1 MGFDGIKDQN
11 KQRISLL
18 PETAAT
24 IEHDIADFGLKG
36 RSELVN
42 LVLSYKEKYNLTQ
55 ESQLATY
62 RHETADLLK
71 EANLDPD
78 KDDIL
83 DRLCDTRKTRII
95 NNINETRT
103 HRRGNVGY
111 YIRISNS
118 VRRWL
123 ESPDNTENAYYSSL
137 ESYINQSIEEYAT
150 KDYYSRERIILDK
163 KISEYEAYIRDKVWI
178 DIYRNDS
185 LPAFK
190 VYPCRIMPDKF
201 HTHVYLACYALSED
215 MSLSPM
221 TFRLSA
227 LPPETRISYGCD
239 VQISNDDLKKLED
252 LINERGI
259 QFLSENAI
267 DITVRLTPAGQKAY
281 ARTARLRPDPIS
293 EEPPGDNGDK
303 ILKFHC
309 TLSQA
314 RYYFASFGKEA
325 EIMSPAGLRE
335 IFRLLYQEAIK
346 NYQ

>member
-1 MGFDGIKDQN
+1 MGFYGIKDQN

-24 IEHDIADFGLKG
+24 IKHDIADFGLKG

-62 RHETADLLK
+62 RHKTADLLK

-163 KISEYEAYIRDKVWI
+163 KISEYEAYIRDKEYI
-178 DIYRNDS
+178 RHF
-185 LPAFK
+185 L
-190 VYPCRIMPDKF
+190 
-201 HTHVYLACYALSED
+201 HT
-215 MSLSPM
+215 
-221 TFRLSA
+221 
-227 LPPETRISYGCD
+227 
-239 VQISNDDLKKLED
+239 
-252 LINERGI
+252 
-259 QFLSENAI
+259 
-267 DITVRLTPAGQKAY
+267 
-281 ARTARLRPDPIS
+281 
-293 EEPPGDNGDK
+293 
-303 ILKFHC
+303 
-309 TLSQA
+309 
-314 RYYFASFGKEA
+314 
-325 EIMSPAGLRE
+325 
-335 IFRLLYQEAIK
+335 LLHECCSI
-346 NYQ
+346 